1 MKTLVIKDMEHIQD
15 LQLICLML
23 LDVLPNLKIEGAD
36 YMDMELLEGSEF
48 EHLMLDDSG
57 SYPRLEHGEVVESET
72 ETKIEKQ
79 KTAN

>member
-1 MKTLVIKDMEHIQD
+1 
-15 LQLICLML
+15 
-23 LDVLPNLKIEGAD
+23 
-36 YMDMELLEGSEF
+36 MDMELLEGSEF